1 MQPNA
6 PLSRSRAGTTE
17 QNEHDADARA
27 RLERLIMAVM
37 KIRDLFATLNK
48 DKTVTQAVMY
58 ELMPDIEL
66 PSGGLEVVG
75 DDGRAL
81 FSLKL
86 DGNVLHISAGS
97 VCRQSDGTL
106 LDDRFVISPV
116 AANCVDIIKAPYK
129 P

>member
-1 MQPNA
+1 M
-6 PLSRSRAGTTE
+6 T
-17 QNEHDADARA
+17 
-27 RLERLIMAVM
+27 VM
-37 KIRDLFATLNK
+37 KIRDSFAILNA
-48 DKTVTQAVMY
+48 DKTVT
-58 ELMPDIEL
+58 EL

-86 DGNVLHISAGS
+86 DGNVLCISAGS

-106 LDDRFVISPV
+106 LDDRFVIRPV
-116 AANCVDIIKAPYK
+116 ADNCVDIIKVPCK